1 MKKVILFLVVGI
13 GALCTLSSCLQN
25 EEPAGIEVLRNAKA
39 ELIKAQ
45 AQYATAQAAL
55 MSAEVAYQEL
65 ENAEKALDN
74 RLKEAQVAYE
84 EARLEL
90 LKAQNAAQSEAIIAY
105 WEAEMLK
112 WQNEKEA
119 MIADHEWEMLKK
131 QTAIAEAEKEYNEA
145 LAALELASAS
155 LSDAEEEAINGY
167 RQDIENVRNALNS
180 VYGQLYAAR
189 TALLDAKYSFDREK
203 AIAQEQRVLENMQ
216 IALTYAQKFY
226 DEAKAVDFQ
235 AGNDEWRTKVD
246 ELDAQIEEIQKQ
258 LDAYKIQAAELENS
272 KKGDEDAIEQIEA
285 SIVVLE
291 DQLEK
296 VMAWSKERVST
307 SIEVPATVAES
318 LRSVFDESFGEFEK
332 NSDAVKGPVLTS
344 YYTTVNGVDYTL
356 ADGAVAWYATKGENY
371 STKTTYENIPDYP
384 GYKATF
390 TGLKTLK
397 EGVAEYVLA
406 PDVLS
411 QVQANLTSKYLN
423 VPTEAEFTAKYN
435 AMVAAKDAYIKLAD
449 QYGFDYLGNKMVKTG
464 SMWSE
469 ALEAV
474 KTLKEQ
480 RTQRTL
486 TDAEITALL
495 AQVGE
500 ALDVRFSMTGY
511 NADIPLFPKWEDVE
525 TAFFGTATIKPINF
539 WLEGT
544 YYTEDEIIDLLGANQ
559 TDAARILTTK
569 NDAADVDEADWSP
582 FRKWD
587 SYSKDLYG
595 SRIYYPLTVEDMA
608 GVGFKFGN
616 EYPGKLPGFAI
627 VIDDDENYATEEL
640 KAKLEVNGIKSFV
653 DFEDLKGH
661 VWLKVA
667 RATYAAEQINALVN
681 NQDDYA
687 AVLASIEEEY
697 DALEA
702 ENNATAEERLAINEQ
717 IETQEAAKVPYQE
730 NIDAIDAQI
739 KALVGIWVE
748 NQQKPEESDYN
759 YDSWTTYGI
768 AEAQKTRLEG
778 LQDIYENLIEG
789 NTVTIPKYGT
799 QQKEQNLIIG
809 SEEAINAYT
818 DYLKYLAEELAKDE
832 DEITKK
838 EGLITALQNEEDCQ
852 TLYIEYCQT
861 NVDMVQAQYDALIA
875 QFNYYNEQLT
885 ALLDAITSGED
896 VPEQPENPETPE
908 NPGEGGEETPA
919 A

>member
-1 MKKVILFLVVGI
+1 M
-13 GALCTLSSCLQN
+13 CTLSSCLQN

-45 AQYATAQAAL
+45 AQYAAAQAAL

-90 LKAQNAAQSEAIIAY
+90 LKAQDAAESEAVIAY

-155 LSDAEEEAINGY
+155 LSDAEEKAINGY
-167 RQDIENVRNALNS
+167 RQDIENVRTALET
-180 VYGQLYAAR
+180 VYKDLYSAR
-189 TALLDAKYSFDREK
+189 TDLLDAKYSFDREK

-235 AGNDEWRTKVD
+235 AGNDEWRIKVD
-246 ELDAQIEEIQKQ
+246 ELDTQIEEIQKQ

-296 VMAWSKERVST
+296 VMAWADERVST
-307 SIEVPATVAES
+307 SIKVPATVAES
-318 LRSVFDESFGEFEK
+318 LRSVFDESFGDFK
-332 NSDAVKGPVLTS
+332 DNSVADNGPVLTS

-371 STKTTYENIPDYP
+371 KGENYTVDNDQKE
-384 GYKATF
+384 YK
-390 TGLKTLK
+390 GLETLK
-397 EGVAEYVLA
+397 EGVAAYVLA

-423 VPTEAEFTAKYN
+423 VPTKEEFTTKYN
-435 AMVAAKDAYIKLAD
+435 AMVDAKNDYLEAAKEYGYDYNSGKFATENMWAAAD
-449 QYGFDYLGNKMVKTG
+449 
-464 SMWSE
+464 E
-469 ALEAV
+469 ALTEIEEAV
-474 KTLKEQ
+474 AAGTTVDQIEGFTDKIKVVSAALDKQYAMVGYEDTDFTGFKEGWDKAGFENINMYLDGLI
-480 RTQRTL
+480 TL
-486 TDAEITALL
+486 TEVRSALGTSEPDL
-495 AQVGE
+495 ALYVDDTE
-500 ALDVRFSMTGY
+500 EDPA
-511 NADIPLFPKWEDVE
+511 KW
-525 TAFFGTATIKPINF
+525 
-539 WLEGT
+539 
-544 YYTEDEIIDLLGANQ
+544 
-559 TDAARILTTK
+559 
-569 NDAADVDEADWSP
+569 
-582 FRKWD
+582 
-587 SYSKDLYG
+587 SYMRAWKEYSEDLYG
-595 SRIYYPLTVEDMA
+595 STTNNKPVYYPLTVEDMA
-608 GVGFKFGN
+608 GVEFKFGPA
-616 EYPGKLPGFAI
+616 YPGNLPEFRI
-627 VIDDDENYATEEL
+627 VINNTTEDL
-640 KAKLEVNGIKSFV
+640 QAKLDVNGITSVK
-653 DFEDLKGH
+653 DLKGC
-661 VWLKVA
+661 VWLQVA

-681 NQDDYA
+681 NQADYA

-697 DALEA
+697 DALVA

-730 NIDAIDAQI
+730 HIDEIDAQI
-739 KALVGIWVE
+739 KALVGEWVPD
-748 NQQKPEESDYN
+748 QDDPEEGDYK
-759 YDSWTTYGI
+759 YDNWTTYGI
-768 AEAQKTRLEG
+768 ADAQITRLEN
-778 LQDIYENLIEG
+778 LQGIYEELIE
-789 NTVTIPKYGT
+789 NNKVEIPEYDGVSTTDGKSYP
-799 QQKEQNLIIG
+799 IG
-809 SEEAINAYT
+809 SEDAIKEYT
-818 DYLKYLAEELAKDE
+818 KYLEYLAEELAKDE
-832 DEITKK
+832 DEITKQ

-852 TLYIEYCQT
+852 TLYIEYYQT
-861 NVDMVQAQYDALIA
+861 NLDMVQAQYDALIA

>member
-90 LKAQNAAQSEAIIAY
+90 LKAQNAAESEAIIAY

-112 WQNEKEA
+112 WQNKKEA

-131 QTAIAEAEKEYNEA
+131 QTAIANAEKEYNEA

-167 RQDIENVRNALNS
+167 RQDIENVRKALET
-180 VYGQLYAAR
+180 VYKDLYSAR
-189 TALLDAKYSFDREK
+189 TDLLDAKYSFDREK
-203 AIAQEQRVLENMQ
+203 TIAQEQRVLENMQ

-285 SIVVLE
+285 SIVVLR

-296 VMAWSKERVST
+296 VMAWADERVST

-318 LRSVFDESFGEFEK
+318 LRSVFEASFDAFK
-332 NSDAVKGPVLTS
+332 DNSDAAKGPVLTS

-371 STKTTYENIPDYP
+371 KGDENTPQKYE
-384 GYKATF
+384 
-390 TGLKTLK
+390 GLEPLK
-397 EGVAEYVLA
+397 EGVAAYVLA
-406 PDVLS
+406 PDALS

-423 VPTEAEFTAKYN
+423 VPTEAEFTTKYN
-435 AMVAAKDAYIKLAD
+435 AMVAAKDAYIKLAV
-449 QYGFDYLGNKMVKTG
+449 QYGFDYLGNKMVETG

-474 KTLKEQ
+474 NTLEEQ

-511 NADIPLFPKWEDVE
+511 NQDFNNFPEWADAKEAFVGTKE
-525 TAFFGTATIKPINF
+525 TTVPINF
-539 WLEGT
+539 WLDQI
-544 YYTEDEIIDLLGANQ
+544 YTENEMEAALGASP
-559 TDAARILTTK
+559 AAAAGILTK
-569 NDAADVDEADWSP
+569 GNDAADVDEADWSP
-582 FRKWD
+582 FHKWN
-587 SYSKDLYG
+587 SYSIELYG
-595 SRIYYPLTVEDMA
+595 SRIYYPLTLEDMA
-608 GVGFKFGN
+608 GVAFKFGPN
-616 EYPGKLPGFAI
+616 YPGTLPEFGI
-627 VIDDDENYATEEL
+627 VIPNKNNATEDL
-640 KAKLEVNGIKSFV
+640 QAKLDVNGITLVK
-653 DFEDLKGH
+653 DLKGH
-661 VWLKVA
+661 VWLQVA
-667 RATYAAEQINALVN
+667 RATYATEQIKALVN

-697 DALEA
+697 DALVA
-702 ENNATAEERLAINEQ
+702 EDNATAEERLAINEQ

-730 NIDAIDAQI
+730 HIDAIDAQI
-739 KALVGIWVE
+739 KALVGEWNDPVPPATE
-748 NQQKPEESDYN
+748 GDYT

-768 AEAQKTRLEG
+768 AKAQITRLEN
-778 LQDIYENLIEG
+778 LQGIYENLID
-789 NTVTIPKYGT
+789 NNKVTIPAYDGKPA
-799 QQKEQNLIIG
+799 QSEPIG
-809 SEEAINAYT
+809 SEAAIKAYT
-818 DYLKYLAEELAKDE
+818 EYLEYLAEELAKDE
-832 DEITKK
+832 DEITKQ
-838 EGLITALQNEEDCQ
+838 EGLITALQNEEDGQ

-861 NVDMVQAQYDALIA
+861 NLDMLQAQYDALIA

>member
-1 MKKVILFLVVGI
+1 M
-13 GALCTLSSCLQN
+13 CTLSSCLQN

-90 LKAQNAAQSEAIIAY
+90 LKAQDAAESEAVIAY

-180 VYGQLYAAR
+180 VYGQLHAAR

-203 AIAQEQRVLENMQ
+203 AIAQQQRVLENMQ

-285 SIVVLE
+285 SIVVLR

-318 LRSVFDESFGEFEK
+318 LRSVFETSFNAFK
-332 NSDAVKGPVLTS
+332 DNSDATKGPVLTS

-371 STKTTYENIPDYP
+371 EGGTYGTGADQKKYN
-384 GYKATF
+384 
-390 TGLKTLK
+390 GLKTLK
-397 EGVAEYVLA
+397 EGVAAYVLA
-406 PDVLS
+406 PDALS
-411 QVQANLTSKYLN
+411 QVQANLTSEFLN
-423 VPTEAEFTAKYN
+423 FPTKEEFTTKYN

-449 QYGFDYLGNKMVKTG
+449 QYGFDYLGEKMKTG

-474 KTLKEQ
+474 ETLRGQ
-480 RTQRTL
+480 FGQQTL

-495 AQVGE
+495 AQVGN

-511 NADIPLFPKWEDVE
+511 YNDFPAFAKWEDAKNAFIGTE
-525 TAFFGTATIKPINF
+525 TVKPINM
-539 WLEGT
+539 WLDRV
-544 YYTEDEIIDLLGANQ
+544 YDEDQMEAALG
-559 TDAARILTTK
+559 DETTLAK
-569 NDAADVDEADWSP
+569 NNDAADVDEADWSP
-582 FRKWD
+582 FHKWNR
-587 SYSKDLYG
+587 YSNDLYG
-595 SRIYYPLTVEDMA
+595 KRVYYPLTVEDMS
-608 GVGFKFGN
+608 GVEFEFVPTLTENLPDFDVVGN
-616 EYPGKLPGFAI
+616 T
-627 VIDDDENYATEEL
+627 VTDEL
-640 KAKLEVNGIKSFV
+640 KAKLELNGITLRN
-653 DFEDLKGH
+653 LKTN
-661 VWLKVA
+661 VWFQVA
-667 RATYAAEQINALVN
+667 RADYATEQINALVN
-681 NQDDYA
+681 NQADYA

-697 DALEA
+697 DALVA
-702 ENNATAEERLAINEQ
+702 EGYATAEERLAINEQ

-730 NIDAIDAQI
+730 HIDAIDAQI
-739 KALVGIWVE
+739 EALVGGKWVDPDSNVPDDE
-748 NQQKPEESDYN
+748 YYV

-768 AEAQKTRLEG
+768 AEAQITRLEG
-778 LQDIYENLIEG
+778 LQDTYEKLIEE
-789 NTVTIPKYGT
+789 NKVTIPKYGT
-799 QQKEQNLIIG
+799 KLNQQQYPIG
-809 SEEAINAYT
+809 SDEAIKAYT
-818 DYLKYLAEELAKDE
+818 EYLDYLAEELAEDE
-832 DEITKK
+832 DEITKQ

-861 NVDMVQAQYDALIA
+861 NLDMVQAQYDALIA

>member
-90 LKAQNAAQSEAIIAY
+90 LKAQNAAESEAIIAY
-105 WEAEMLK
+105 WEAEMLR

-119 MIADHEWEMLKK
+119 MIADHEWEMLQK
-131 QTAIAEAEKEYNEA
+131 QTAIANAEKEYNEA

-155 LSDAEEEAINGY
+155 LSDAEEKAINGY

-272 KKGDEDAIEQIEA
+272 KKGDEDAIAQIEA
-285 SIVVLE
+285 SIEVLR

-296 VMAWSKERVST
+296 VMAWADERVST

-318 LRSVFDESFGEFEK
+318 LRSVFEASFDAFK
-332 NSDAVKGPVLTS
+332 DNSDADNGPVLTS

-356 ADGAVAWYATKGENY
+356 ADGAVAWYATKGENHKGKTYGTGAAQKEY
-371 STKTTYENIPDYP
+371 S
-384 GYKATF
+384 
-390 TGLKTLK
+390 GLETLRDK
-397 EGVAEYVLA
+397 VAEYVLA
-406 PDVLS
+406 PDALS

-474 KTLKEQ
+474 NTLKEQ
-480 RTQRTL
+480 RVQQTL

-511 NADIPLFPKWEDVE
+511 NQDFRNFPEWADAKEAFVGTEE
-525 TAFFGTATIKPINF
+525 TTVPINF
-539 WLEGT
+539 WLDQV
-544 YYTEDEIIDLLGANQ
+544 YTENEMENALGA
-559 TDAARILTTK
+559 TPVVAAGILIAN

-582 FRKWD
+582 FHKWD
-587 SYSKDLYG
+587 SYSNELYG
-595 SRIYYPLTVEDMA
+595 RRIYYPLTVEDMA
-608 GVGFKFGN
+608 GVAFKFGPA
-616 EYPGKLPGFAI
+616 YPGDLPEFGI
-627 VIDDDENYATEEL
+627 VIPNKNNTTEDL
-640 KAKLEVNGIKSFV
+640 QAKLDVNVI
-653 DFEDLKGH
+653 DIEDLKGY
-661 VWLKVA
+661 VWLQVA
-667 RATYAAEQINALVN
+667 RATYATEQINALVN
-681 NQDDYA
+681 NQADYA

-697 DALEA
+697 DALVA
-702 ENNATAEERLAINEQ
+702 EDNATAEERLAINEQ

-739 KALVGIWVE
+739 KALMGTWDDT
-748 NQQKPEESDYN
+748 KKDYKHE
-759 YDSWTTYGI
+759 DWTTYGI
-768 AEAQKTRLEG
+768 AEEQITRLEN
-778 LQDIYENLIEG
+778 LQGIYENLIEN
-789 NTVTIPKYGT
+789 NTVDIPDYDKNSTTDGKPYT
-799 QQKEQNLIIG
+799 IG
-809 SEEAINAYT
+809 SEEAIEEYT
-818 DYLKYLAEELAKDE
+818 KYLKYLAEELAKDE
-832 DEITKK
+832 DEITKQ

-861 NVDMVQAQYDALIA
+861 NLDMVQAQYDALIA

-896 VPEQPENPETPE
+896 VPEQPEQPENPE

>member
-1 MKKVILFLVVGI
+1 M
-13 GALCTLSSCLQN
+13 CTLSSCLQN

-112 WQNEKEA
+112 WQNKKEA

-131 QTAIAEAEKEYNEA
+131 QTAIANAEKEYNEA

-155 LSDAEEEAINGY
+155 LSDAEEKAINEY
-167 RQDIENVRNALNS
+167 RQDIENVRTALAS
-180 VYGQLYAAR
+180 VYNSLYKAR
-189 TALLDAKYSFDREK
+189 TDLLDAKYSFDREK
-203 AIAQEQRVLENMQ
+203 AIAQEQRALENMQ

-258 LDAYKIQAAELENS
+258 LDAYKIQAAELKNS

-285 SIVVLE
+285 SIVVLR

-296 VMAWSKERVST
+296 VMAWEDERVST

-318 LRSVFDESFGEFEK
+318 LRSVFDESFGDFED
-332 NSDAVKGPVLTS
+332 NSDAAKGPVLTS

-371 STKTTYENIPDYP
+371 EGGKYGTAPNQKEY
-384 GYKATF
+384 G
-390 TGLKTLK
+390 GLKTLK
-397 EGVAEYVLA
+397 EGVAAYVLA
-406 PDVLS
+406 PDALS

-435 AMVAAKDAYIKLAD
+435 AMVAAKDAYIKLAV
-449 QYGFDYLGNKMVKTG
+449 QYGFDYLGDKMVETG

-469 ALEAV
+469 ALDAV
-474 KTLKEQ
+474 KTLREQ
-480 RTQRTL
+480 RVQRTL
-486 TDAEITALL
+486 TDAEVTALL

-511 NADIPLFPKWEDVE
+511 NQNFASFPEWADAKEAFVGTEE
-525 TAFFGTATIKPINF
+525 TTVPINF
-539 WLEGT
+539 WLDQV
-544 YYTEDEIIDLLGANQ
+544 YTENEMETALGA
-559 TDAARILTTK
+559 TPTAAARNLTK
-569 NDAADVDEADWSP
+569 EKDAADVDEADWSP
-582 FRKWD
+582 FHKWD
-587 SYSKDLYG
+587 SYSTDLYG
-595 SRIYYPLTVEDMA
+595 KRVYYPLTVEDMA
-608 GVGFKFGN
+608 GVAFKFGPN
-616 EYPGKLPGFAI
+616 YPGTLPEFGI
-627 VIDDDENYATEEL
+627 VIPNKNNATEDL
-640 KAKLEVNGIKSFV
+640 QAKLDVNGITV
-653 DFEDLKGH
+653 TDLKGSM
-661 VWLKVA
+661 WLQVA
-667 RATYAAEQINALVN
+667 RAAYATEQINALVN
-681 NQDDYA
+681 NQADYA

-697 DALEA
+697 DALVA

-739 KALVGIWVE
+739 KALVGIWDSTLNNNE
-748 NQQKPEESDYN
+748 GDYK
-759 YDSWTTYGI
+759 YDSWSTYGI
-768 AEAQKTRLEG
+768 AKAQITRLEG
-778 LQDIYENLIEG
+778 LQDTYEKLIEE
-789 NTVTIPKYGT
+789 NKVTIPKYGT
-799 QQKEQNLIIG
+799 KLNQQQYPIG
-809 SEEAINAYT
+809 SDEAIKAYT
-818 DYLKYLAEELAKDE
+818 EYLDYLAEELAKDE
-832 DEITKK
+832 DEITKQ
-838 EGLITALQNEEDCQ
+838 EGLITALQNEEDGQ

-861 NVDMVQAQYDALIA
+861 NLDMVQAQYDALIA

>member
-90 LKAQNAAQSEAIIAY
+90 LKAQDAAESEAVIAY

-167 RQDIENVRNALNS
+167 RQDIENVRTALAS
-180 VYGQLYAAR
+180 VYNSLYKAR
-189 TALLDAKYSFDREK
+189 TDLLDAKYSFDREK

-258 LDAYKIQAAELENS
+258 LDAYKIQAAELKNS

-285 SIVVLE
+285 SIVVLR

-296 VMAWSKERVST
+296 VMAWADERVST
-307 SIEVPATVAES
+307 SIKVPATVAES
-318 LRSVFDESFGEFEK
+318 LRSVFDESFGDFK
-332 NSDAVKGPVLTS
+332 DNSVADNGPVLTS

-371 STKTTYENIPDYP
+371 KGDENTPQKYE
-384 GYKATF
+384 
-390 TGLKTLK
+390 GLEPLK
-397 EGVAEYVLA
+397 EGVAAYVLA
-406 PDVLS
+406 PDALS

-423 VPTEAEFTAKYN
+423 VPTKEEFTAKYD
-435 AMVAAKDAYIKLAD
+435 AMVTAKNAYLKAADEYGYDYNSDNFAAENMWAAAD
-449 QYGFDYLGNKMVKTG
+449 
-464 SMWSE
+464 E
-469 ALEAV
+469 ALTEIEEAMAAGATV
-474 KTLKEQ
+474 DQVEGFTDKIKVVSAALDKQYDMVGYPDGIFSAFTEGWDKAGLENINMYLDGLI
-480 RTQRTL
+480 TL
-486 TDAEITALL
+486 TEVRNALGISEPDL
-495 AQVGE
+495 
-500 ALDVRFSMTGY
+500 TWY
-511 NADIPLFPKWEDVE
+511 NDYSEEDPAKW
-525 TAFFGTATIKPINF
+525 
-539 WLEGT
+539 
-544 YYTEDEIIDLLGANQ
+544 
-559 TDAARILTTK
+559 
-569 NDAADVDEADWSP
+569 
-582 FRKWD
+582 
-587 SYSKDLYG
+587 SYMRAWKEYSGDLYG
-595 SRIYYPLTVEDMA
+595 RTTKPVYYPLTVEDMA
-608 GVGFKFGN
+608 GVEFEFVPTLTANLPDFNVVGN
-616 EYPGKLPGFAI
+616 TAT
-627 VIDDDENYATEEL
+627 DEL
-640 KAKLEVNGIKSFV
+640 DAKLELNGTTLSNL
-653 DFEDLKGH
+653 ENN
-661 VWLKVA
+661 VWFRVA
-667 RATYAAEQINALVN
+667 RAAYATEQINALVN
-681 NQDDYA
+681 NQADYA

-697 DALEA
+697 DALVA
-702 ENNATAEERLAINEQ
+702 EYNATAEERLAINEQ

-730 NIDAIDAQI
+730 HIDAIDAQI
-739 KALVGIWVE
+739 KALVGIWDPDA
-748 NQQKPEESDYN
+748 NNNKGDYK
-759 YDSWTTYGI
+759 YDSWSTYGI
-768 AEAQKTRLEG
+768 TKAQKTRLEG
-778 LQDIYENLIEG
+778 LQDTYEKLIEE
-789 NTVTIPKYGT
+789 NKVTIPKYGT
-799 QQKEQNLIIG
+799 KPNQQQYPIG
-809 SEEAINAYT
+809 SDEAIKAYT
-818 DYLKYLAEELAKDE
+818 EYLDYLAEELAEDE
-832 DEITKK
+832 NEITKQ
-838 EGLITALQNEEDCQ
+838 EGLITALQNEEDGQ

-861 NVDMVQAQYDALIA
+861 NLDMVQAQYDALIA

>member
-90 LKAQNAAQSEAIIAY
+90 LKAQNAAQSEAVIAY

-155 LSDAEEEAINGY
+155 LSDAEEKAINGY
-167 RQDIENVRNALNS
+167 RQDIENVRTALAA
-180 VYGQLYAAR
+180 VYGSLYKAR
-189 TALLDAKYSFDREK
+189 TDLLDAKYSFDREK
-203 AIAQEQRVLENMQ
+203 TIAQEQRVLENMQ

-296 VMAWSKERVST
+296 VMAWADERVST

-318 LRSVFDESFGEFEK
+318 LRSVFEASFDAFKE
-332 NSDAVKGPVLTS
+332 NSDAAKGPVLTS

-371 STKTTYENIPDYP
+371 NETTNYTDPDDPNYR
-384 GYKATF
+384 ATF

-397 EGVAEYVLA
+397 EGVAAYVLA

-423 VPTEAEFTAKYN
+423 VPTEAEFTAKYD
-435 AMVAAKDAYIKLAD
+435 AMVDAKDAYIKLAV
-449 QYGFDYLGNKMVKTG
+449 QYGFDYLGNKMVETG

-474 KTLKEQ
+474 NTLKEQ

-511 NADIPLFPKWEDVE
+511 NQDFNNFPEWADAKEAFVGTEE
-525 TAFFGTATIKPINF
+525 TTVPINF
-539 WLEGT
+539 WLDQI
-544 YYTEDEIIDLLGANQ
+544 YTENEMEDALGANP
-559 TDAARILTTK
+559 TDAALDLTTN

-582 FRKWD
+582 FHKWD
-587 SYSKDLYG
+587 SYSNELYG
-595 SRIYYPLTVEDMA
+595 ERVYYPLTVEDMA
-608 GVGFKFGN
+608 GVAFEFGQN
-616 EYPGKLPGFAI
+616 YPEKLPNFVI
-627 VIDDDENYATEEL
+627 VIPDDDNTTEDL
-640 KAKLEVNGIKSFV
+640 QAKLDVNGIKIK
-653 DFEDLKGH
+653 DLKGK
-661 VWLKVA
+661 VWLQVA
-667 RATYAAEQINALVN
+667 RAAYATEQINALVN
-681 NQDDYA
+681 NQADYA

-697 DALEA
+697 DALVA
-702 ENNATAEERLAINEQ
+702 ENHATAEERLAINEQ

-730 NIDAIDAQI
+730 HIDAIDAQI
-739 KALVGIWVE
+739 KALMGTWDDAE
-748 NQQKPEESDYN
+748 NDYKHE
-759 YDSWTTYGI
+759 DWTTYGI
-768 AEAQKTRLEG
+768 ADAQITRLEN
-778 LQDIYENLIEG
+778 LQGIYENLIENNKVEIPEYDG
-789 NTVTIPKYGT
+789 DSNTDDKPYP
-799 QQKEQNLIIG
+799 IG
-809 SEEAINAYT
+809 SEDAIKEYT
-818 DYLKYLAEELAKDE
+818 KYLEYLAEELAKDE
-832 DEITKK
+832 DEITKQ
-838 EGLITALQNEEDCQ
+838 EGLITALQNEEDGQ

-861 NVDMVQAQYDALIA
+861 NLDMVQAQYDALIA

>member
-1 MKKVILFLVVGI
+1 M
-13 GALCTLSSCLQN
+13 CTLSSCLQN

-90 LKAQNAAQSEAIIAY
+90 LKAQDAAESEAVIAY

-131 QTAIAEAEKEYNEA
+131 QTAIANAEKEYNEA

-167 RQDIENVRNALNS
+167 RQDIENVRTALAS
-180 VYGQLYAAR
+180 VYNSLYKAR
-189 TALLDAKYSFDREK
+189 TDLLDAKYSFDREK

-258 LDAYKIQAAELENS
+258 LDAYKIQAAELKNS

-296 VMAWSKERVST
+296 VMAWADERVST
-307 SIEVPATVAES
+307 SIKVPATVAES
-318 LRSVFDESFGEFEK
+318 LRSVFEDSFGAFKE
-332 NSDAVKGPVLTS
+332 NSDAAKGPVLTS

-371 STKTTYENIPDYP
+371 SEETKYYEGP
-384 GYKATF
+384 GNTGPYTTF

-397 EGVAEYVLA
+397 EGVAAYVLA

-423 VPTEAEFTAKYN
+423 VPTEAEFTAKYD
-435 AMVAAKDAYIKLAD
+435 AMVAAKDAYIKLAV
-449 QYGFDYLGNKMVKTG
+449 QYGFDYLGNKMVETG

-474 KTLKEQ
+474 NTLKEQ

-511 NADIPLFPKWEDVE
+511 NADFPAFPKWEDVE

-544 YYTEDEIIDLLGANQ
+544 YYTEDEIINLLGANPA
-559 TDAARILTTK
+559 DAAGILIRD

-582 FRKWD
+582 FHKWN
-587 SYSKDLYG
+587 SYSIELYG
-595 SRIYYPLTVEDMA
+595 SHIYYPLTVEDMA
-608 GVGFKFGN
+608 GVEFKFGPA
-616 EYPGKLPGFAI
+616 YPGNLPEFRI
-627 VIDDDENYATEEL
+627 VIHNTTEDL
-640 KAKLEVNGIKSFV
+640 QAKLDVNGITVKK
-653 DFEDLKGH
+653 LKGK
-661 VWLKVA
+661 VWLQVA
-667 RATYAAEQINALVN
+667 RAAYAAEQIDALVN
-681 NQDDYA
+681 NQADYA

-697 DALEA
+697 DALVA
-702 ENNATAEERLAINEQ
+702 EENATAEERLAINEQ

-730 NIDAIDAQI
+730 HIDAIDAQI
-739 KALVGIWVE
+739 EALVGGKWVDPDPNVPDDE
-748 NQQKPEESDYN
+748 YYV

-768 AEAQKTRLEG
+768 AEAQITRLEG
-778 LQDIYENLIEG
+778 LQDTYEKLIEE
-789 NTVTIPKYGT
+789 NKVTIPKYGT
-799 QQKEQNLIIG
+799 KLNQQQYPIG
-809 SEEAINAYT
+809 SDEAIKAYT
-818 DYLKYLAEELAKDE
+818 EYLDYLAEELAEDE
-832 DEITKK
+832 DEITKQ

-861 NVDMVQAQYDALIA
+861 NLDMVQAQYDALIA

>member
-1 MKKVILFLVVGI
+1 M
-13 GALCTLSSCLQN
+13 CTLSSCLQN

-90 LKAQNAAQSEAIIAY
+90 LKAQDAAESEAVIAY

-131 QTAIAEAEKEYNEA
+131 QTAIANAEKEYNEA

-167 RQDIENVRNALNS
+167 RQDIENVRTALAS
-180 VYGQLYAAR
+180 VYNSLYKAR
-189 TALLDAKYSFDREK
+189 TDLLDAKYSFDREK

-296 VMAWSKERVST
+296 VMAWADERVST
-307 SIEVPATVAES
+307 SIKVPATVAES
-318 LRSVFDESFGEFEK
+318 LRSVFDESFGEFED

-371 STKTTYENIPDYP
+371 EGGKYGTAPNQKEY
-384 GYKATF
+384 G
-390 TGLKTLK
+390 GLKTLK
-397 EGVAEYVLA
+397 EGVAAYVLA
-406 PDVLS
+406 PDALS

-435 AMVAAKDAYIKLAD
+435 AMVAAKDAYIKLAV
-449 QYGFDYLGNKMVKTG
+449 QYGFDYLGDKMVETG

-469 ALEAV
+469 ALDAV
-474 KTLKEQ
+474 KTLREQ
-480 RTQRTL
+480 RVQRTL
-486 TDAEITALL
+486 TDAEVTALL

-511 NADIPLFPKWEDVE
+511 NQNFASFPEWADAKEAFVGTEE
-525 TAFFGTATIKPINF
+525 TTVPINF
-539 WLEGT
+539 WLDQV
-544 YYTEDEIIDLLGANQ
+544 YTENEMETALGA
-559 TDAARILTTK
+559 TPTAAARNLTTE

-582 FRKWD
+582 FHKWD
-587 SYSKDLYG
+587 SYSTDLYG
-595 SRIYYPLTVEDMA
+595 KRVYYPLTVEDMA
-608 GVGFKFGN
+608 GVGFVFGQN
-616 EYPGKLPGFAI
+616 YPENLPDFGI
-627 VIDDDENYATEEL
+627 YISKNNDATEEL
-640 KAKLEVNGIKSFV
+640 KAKLDVNAIASV
-653 DFEDLKGH
+653 EDLKGT
-661 VWLKVA
+661 VWFQVA
-667 RATYAAEQINALVN
+667 RAAYATEQINALVN
-681 NQDDYA
+681 NQADYA

-697 DALEA
+697 DALVA
-702 ENNATAEERLAINEQ
+702 EGNATAEERLAINEQ

-730 NIDAIDAQI
+730 HIDAIDAQI
-739 KALVGIWVE
+739 KALVGEWNDPVPPATE
-748 NQQKPEESDYN
+748 GDYT

-768 AEAQKTRLEG
+768 AKAQITRLEG
-778 LQDIYENLIEG
+778 LQDTYNNLIENNKVDIPAYDG
-789 NTVTIPKYGT
+789 NRAADYP
-799 QQKEQNLIIG
+799 IG
-809 SEEAINAYT
+809 SEDAIKEYT
-818 DYLKYLAEELAKDE
+818 EYLEYLADELAKDE
-832 DEITKK
+832 DEITKQ
-838 EGLITALQNEEDCQ
+838 EGLITALQNEEDGQ

-861 NVDMVQAQYDALIA
+861 NLDMVQAQYDALIA

>member
-1 MKKVILFLVVGI
+1 M
-13 GALCTLSSCLQN
+13 CTLSSCLQN

-84 EARLEL
+84 EARIEL
-90 LKAQNAAQSEAIIAY
+90 LKAQDAAESEAIIAY
-105 WEAEMLK
+105 WEAEMLR

-119 MIADHEWEMLKK
+119 MIADHEWEMLQK
-131 QTAIAEAEKEYNEA
+131 QTAIANAEKEYNEA

-155 LSDAEEEAINGY
+155 LSDAEEKAINGY
-167 RQDIENVRNALNS
+167 RQDIENVRTALET
-180 VYGQLYAAR
+180 VYKELYSAR
-189 TALLDAKYSFDREK
+189 TDLLDAKYSFDREK
-203 AIAQEQRVLENMQ
+203 TIAQEQRVLENMQ

-285 SIVVLE
+285 SIVVLR

-296 VMAWSKERVST
+296 VMAWADERVST

-318 LRSVFDESFGEFEK
+318 LRSVFEASFDDFK
-332 NSDAVKGPVLTS
+332 DNSNAVRGPVLTS

-356 ADGAVAWYATKGENY
+356 ADGAVAWYATKYENY
-371 STKTTYENIPDYP
+371 KGKDKYTDPDDPTYDAE
-384 GYKATF
+384 F
-390 TGLKTLK
+390 TGLEALK
-397 EGVAEYVLA
+397 KGVAAYVLA
-406 PDVLS
+406 PDALS

-423 VPTEAEFTAKYN
+423 VPTEAEFTAKYE

-449 QYGFDYLGNKMVKTG
+449 QYGFDYLGNKMVETG

-486 TDAEITALL
+486 TDAEVEALL

-511 NADIPLFPKWEDVE
+511 NQDFGNFPEWADAKEAFVGTEE
-525 TAFFGTATIKPINF
+525 TTVPINF
-539 WLEGT
+539 WLDQV
-544 YYTEDEIIDLLGANQ
+544 YTENEMENALGA
-559 TDAARILTTK
+559 TPAGAAGILVVN

-582 FRKWD
+582 FHKWD
-587 SYSKDLYG
+587 SYSNELYG

-608 GVGFKFGN
+608 GVAFKFGLN
-616 EYPGKLPGFAI
+616 YPENLPEFGI
-627 VIDDDENYATEEL
+627 VIPNKNNTTEDL
-640 KAKLEVNGIKSFV
+640 QAKLDVNGITSVKN
-653 DFEDLKGH
+653 LKGH
-661 VWLKVA
+661 VWLQVA

-681 NQDDYA
+681 NQADYA

-697 DALEA
+697 DALVA
-702 ENNATAEERLAINEQ
+702 EDNATAEERLAINEQ

-730 NIDAIDAQI
+730 HIDAIDAQI
-739 KALVGIWVE
+739 KALVGEWNDPVPPAKE
-748 NQQKPEESDYN
+748 GDYT
-759 YDSWTTYGI
+759 YDNWTTYGI
-768 AEAQKTRLEG
+768 AKAQITRLEG
-778 LQDIYENLIEG
+778 LKGTYEGLIAENVVDIPDYDRQSTADG
-789 NTVTIPKYGT
+789 QSYP
-799 QQKEQNLIIG
+799 IG
-809 SEEAINAYT
+809 SEDAIKEYT
-818 DYLKYLAEELAKDE
+818 KYLEYLAEELAKDE
-832 DEITKK
+832 DEITKQ
-838 EGLITALQNEEDCQ
+838 EGLITALQNEEDGQ

-861 NVDMVQAQYDALIA
+861 NLDMVQAQYDALIA

>member
-90 LKAQNAAQSEAIIAY
+90 LKAQNAAESEAVIAY

-131 QTAIAEAEKEYNEA
+131 QTAIANAEKEYNEA

-167 RQDIENVRNALNS
+167 RQDIENVRTALAS
-180 VYGQLYAAR
+180 VYNSLYKAR
-189 TALLDAKYSFDREK
+189 TDLLDAKYSFDREK

-285 SIVVLE
+285 SIVVLR

-296 VMAWSKERVST
+296 VMAWADERVST
-307 SIEVPATVAES
+307 SIKVPATVAES
-318 LRSVFDESFGEFEK
+318 LRSVFEASFDDFKE
-332 NSDAVKGPVLTS
+332 NSDAAKGPVLTS

-371 STKTTYENIPDYP
+371 NYNGNSNNGYE
-384 GYKATF
+384 
-390 TGLKTLK
+390 GLKPLK
-397 EGVAEYVLA
+397 EGVAAYVLA
-406 PDVLS
+406 PDALS

-423 VPTEAEFTAKYN
+423 VPTKEEFTAKYN
-435 AMVAAKDAYIKLAD
+435 AMVAAKDAYIKLAV
-449 QYGFDYLGNKMVKTG
+449 QYGFDYLGNKMVETG

-474 KTLKEQ
+474 NTLKEQ

-511 NADIPLFPKWEDVE
+511 NQDFNNFPEWADAKEAFVGTEE
-525 TAFFGTATIKPINF
+525 TTVPINF
-539 WLEGT
+539 WLDQI
-544 YYTEDEIIDLLGANQ
+544 YTENEMEDALGASPA
-559 TDAARILTTK
+559 DAAGILTK
-569 NDAADVDEADWSP
+569 ENDADDVDEADWSP
-582 FRKWD
+582 FQKWD
-587 SYSKDLYG
+587 SYSTDLYG
-595 SRIYYPLTVEDMA
+595 DRIYYPLTVEDMA
-608 GVGFKFGN
+608 GVGFKFGQN
-616 EYPGKLPGFAI
+616 YPENLPDFGI
-627 VIDDDENYATEEL
+627 YISKNNDATEEL
-640 KAKLEVNGIKSFV
+640 KAKLDVNAIASV
-653 DFEDLKGH
+653 ENLKGT
-661 VWLKVA
+661 VWFQVA
-667 RATYAAEQINALVN
+667 RAAYATEQINALVN
-681 NQDDYA
+681 NQADYA

-697 DALEA
+697 DALVA
-702 ENNATAEERLAINEQ
+702 EGNATAEERLAINEQ

-730 NIDAIDAQI
+730 HIDAIDAQI
-739 KALVGIWVE
+739 KALVGTWDDA
-748 NQQKPEESDYN
+748 KKDYKHE
-759 YDSWTTYGI
+759 DWTTYGI

-789 NTVTIPKYGT
+789 NTVTIPKYGN
-799 QQKEQNLIIG
+799 QQTEQKPIIG
-809 SEEAINAYT
+809 SEDAINAYT
-818 DYLKYLAEELAKDE
+818 DYLEYLAEELAKDE
-832 DEITKK
+832 DEITKQ
-838 EGLITALQNEEDCQ
+838 EGLITALQNEEDGQ

-861 NVDMVQAQYDALIA
+861 NLDMVQAQYDALIA

-896 VPEQPENPETPE
+896 VPEQPENPE

>member
-105 WEAEMLK
+105 WEAEMLR

-189 TALLDAKYSFDREK
+189 TALLNAKYSFDREK
-203 AIAQEQRVLENMQ
+203 TIAQEQRVLENMQ

-246 ELDAQIEEIQKQ
+246 ELDAQIEEIEKQ
-258 LDAYKIQAAELENS
+258 LDAYKIQAAELKNS
-272 KKGDEDAIEQIEA
+272 KKGDEDAIAQIEA
-285 SIVVLE
+285 SIEVLR

-296 VMAWSKERVST
+296 VEAWKEERVST
-307 SIEVPATVAES
+307 SIKVPATVAES
-318 LRSVFDESFGEFEK
+318 LRSVFDNSFGNFK
-332 NSDAVKGPVLTS
+332 DNSVADNGPVLTS

-356 ADGAVAWYATKGENY
+356 ADGAVAWYATKGENHEGGTY
-371 STKTTYENIPDYP
+371 GTTPQKKY
-384 GYKATF
+384 G
-390 TGLKTLK
+390 GLKTLK

-486 TDAEITALL
+486 TDAEVTALL

-511 NADIPLFPKWEDVE
+511 DADFLAFPKWEDVE

-544 YYTEDEIIDLLGANQ
+544 YYTEDEIMSLLGADSD
-559 TDAARILTTK
+559 DAVKKLK
-569 NDAADVDEADWSP
+569 KSNDATDVDEADWSP
-582 FRKWD
+582 LHKWD
-587 SYSKDLYG
+587 SYSKQLYG

-608 GVGFKFGN
+608 GVAFEFGSN
-616 EYPGKLPGFAI
+616 YPEKLPNFVI
-627 VIDDDENYATEEL
+627 VIPNDDNTTEDL
-640 KAKLEVNGIKSFV
+640 QAKLDVNGITV
-653 DFEDLKGH
+653 TDLKGH

-667 RATYAAEQINALVN
+667 RATYATEQINALVN
-681 NQDDYA
+681 NQADYA

-697 DALEA
+697 DALVA

-739 KALVGIWVE
+739 KALMGTWDDA
-748 NQQKPEESDYN
+748 KKDYKHE
-759 YDSWTTYGI
+759 DWTTYGI

-778 LQDIYENLIEG
+778 LQKTYENLIE
-789 NTVTIPKYGT
+789 NNKVEIPTYDNNSKGGDSYS
-799 QQKEQNLIIG
+799 IG

-818 DYLKYLAEELAKDE
+818 DYLEYLANELAEDE

-861 NVDMVQAQYDALIA
+861 NLDMVQAQYDALIA

-896 VPEQPENPETPE
+896 VPEQPEQPE

>member
-1 MKKVILFLVVGI
+1 M
-13 GALCTLSSCLQN
+13 CTLSSCLQN

-203 AIAQEQRVLENMQ
+203 TIAQEQRVLENMQ

-296 VMAWSKERVST
+296 VMAWADERVST

-318 LRSVFDESFGEFEK
+318 LRSVFDNSFDNFK
-332 NSDAVKGPVLTS
+332 NNSNAVRGPVLTS

-356 ADGAVAWYATKGENY
+356 ADGAVAWYATKYENY
-371 STKTTYENIPDYP
+371 KGKNNYTDPDDP
-384 GYKATF
+384 TYKATF

-397 EGVAEYVLA
+397 EGVAAYVLA
-406 PDVLS
+406 PDALS
-411 QVQANLTSKYLN
+411 QVQANLKSEFLN
-423 VPTEAEFTAKYN
+423 FPTKEEFTTKYN

-449 QYGFDYLGNKMVKTG
+449 QYGFDYLGEKMKTG

-474 KTLKEQ
+474 ETLRGQ
-480 RTQRTL
+480 FGQQTL

-495 AQVGE
+495 AQVGN

-511 NADIPLFPKWEDVE
+511 DNDFPAFAKWEDAKNAFIGTE
-525 TAFFGTATIKPINF
+525 TVKPINM
-539 WLEGT
+539 WLDRV
-544 YYTEDEIIDLLGANQ
+544 YDEDQMEAALG
-559 TDAARILTTK
+559 DETTLAK
-569 NDAADVDEADWSP
+569 NNDAADVDEADWSP
-582 FRKWD
+582 FHKWNR
-587 SYSKDLYG
+587 YSNDLYG
-595 SRIYYPLTVEDMA
+595 KRVYYPLTVEDMS
-608 GVGFKFGN
+608 GVEFKFVPTLTENLPDFDVVGN
-616 EYPGKLPGFAI
+616 T
-627 VIDDDENYATEEL
+627 VTDEL
-640 KAKLEVNGIKSFV
+640 KAKLELNGITLRN
-653 DFEDLKGH
+653 LKTN
-661 VWLKVA
+661 VWFQVA
-667 RATYAAEQINALVN
+667 RADYATEQIDALVN
-681 NQDDYA
+681 NQADYA

-697 DALEA
+697 DALVA
-702 ENNATAEERLAINEQ
+702 EDNATAEERLAINEQ

-730 NIDAIDAQI
+730 HIDAIDAQI
-739 KALVGIWVE
+739 KALVGEWVADK
-748 NQQKPEESDYN
+748 QDPEKGDYN
-759 YDSWTTYGI
+759 YASWTTYGI
-768 AEAQKTRLEG
+768 TEAQKTRLEG
-778 LQDIYENLIEG
+778 LQETYNELIK
-789 NTVTIPKYGT
+789 NNQVYIPEYDSVSDADGKDYP
-799 QQKEQNLIIG
+799 IG
-809 SEEAINAYT
+809 SEEAIEEYT
-818 DYLKYLAEELAKDE
+818 KYLKYLAEELAKDE
-832 DEITKK
+832 DEITKQ

-852 TLYIEYCQT
+852 TLYIEYRQT
-861 NVDMVQAQYDALIA
+861 NLDMVQAQYDALIA

-896 VPEQPENPETPE
+896 VPEQPEQPENPE

>member
-90 LKAQNAAQSEAIIAY
+90 LKAQDAAESEAIIAY
-105 WEAEMLK
+105 WEAEMLR

-119 MIADHEWEMLKK
+119 MIADHEWEMLQK
-131 QTAIAEAEKEYNEA
+131 QTAIAKAEKEYNEA

-203 AIAQEQRVLENMQ
+203 TIAQEQRVLENMQ

-285 SIVVLE
+285 SIVVLR

-318 LRSVFDESFGEFEK
+318 LRSVFEASFDAFK
-332 NSDAVKGPVLTS
+332 DNSDADNGPVLTS

-371 STKTTYENIPDYP
+371 EGGKYGTAPNQKEYS
-384 GYKATF
+384 
-390 TGLKTLK
+390 GLETLRDK
-397 EGVAEYVLA
+397 VAEYVLA
-406 PDVLS
+406 PDALS

-435 AMVAAKDAYIKLAD
+435 AMVAAKDAYLKAAD
-449 QYGFDYLGNKMVKTG
+449 EYGYDYN
-464 SMWSE
+464 SDNFAAENMWAAADE
-469 ALEAV
+469 ALTEIEEAIAAGATV
-474 KTLKEQ
+474 DQVEGF
-480 RTQRTL
+480 
-486 TDAEITALL
+486 TDKIKVVSAALDKQYAMVGYRDGTFAAFTEGWDKAGLENINMYLDGILHVSDVRTALGTSEPSL
-495 AQVGE
+495 TWYVDDSEEDPA
-500 ALDVRFSMTGY
+500 
-511 NADIPLFPKWEDVE
+511 KW
-525 TAFFGTATIKPINF
+525 
-539 WLEGT
+539 
-544 YYTEDEIIDLLGANQ
+544 
-559 TDAARILTTK
+559 
-569 NDAADVDEADWSP
+569 
-582 FRKWD
+582 
-587 SYSKDLYG
+587 SYMRTWKEYSVDLYG
-595 SRIYYPLTVEDMA
+595 NTTKPVYYPLTVEDMA
-608 GVGFKFGN
+608 GVAFKFGPK
-616 EYPGKLPGFAI
+616 YPGTLPEFGI
-627 VIDDDENYATEEL
+627 VIPNKNNTTEDL
-640 KAKLEVNGIKSFV
+640 QAKLDVNGITSVK
-653 DFEDLKGH
+653 DLKGH
-661 VWLKVA
+661 VWLQVA

-681 NQDDYA
+681 NQADYA

-697 DALEA
+697 DALVA
-702 ENNATAEERLAINEQ
+702 EYNATAEERLAINEQ

-730 NIDAIDAQI
+730 HIDAIDAQI
-739 KALVGIWVE
+739 KALVGEWVPD
-748 NQQKPEESDYN
+748 QQDPEKGDYD
-759 YDSWTTYGI
+759 YASWTTYGI
-768 AEAQKTRLEG
+768 AEAQITRLEG
-778 LQDIYENLIEG
+778 LKGTYEGLIEE
-789 NTVTIPKYGT
+789 NKVTIPKYGT
-799 QQKEQNLIIG
+799 QSTQQQYPIG
-809 SEEAINAYT
+809 SDEAIKAYT
-818 DYLKYLAEELAKDE
+818 EYLDYLAEELAKDE
-832 DEITKK
+832 DEITKQ

-861 NVDMVQAQYDALIA
+861 NLDMVQAQYDALIA

>member
-1 MKKVILFLVVGI
+1 MYPVLMFAER
-13 GALCTLSSCLQN
+13 GA
-25 EEPAGIEVLRNAKA
+25 PAGIEVLRNAKA

-90 LKAQNAAQSEAIIAY
+90 LKAQNAAESEAIIAY

-112 WQNEKEA
+112 WQNKKEA

-131 QTAIAEAEKEYNEA
+131 QTAIANAEKEYNEA

-167 RQDIENVRNALNS
+167 RQDIENVRKALET
-180 VYGQLYAAR
+180 VYKDLYSAR
-189 TALLDAKYSFDREK
+189 TDLLDAKYSFDREK
-203 AIAQEQRVLENMQ
+203 VIAQEQRVLENMQ

-296 VMAWSKERVST
+296 VMAWADERVST
-307 SIEVPATVAES
+307 SIKVPATVAES
-318 LRSVFDESFGEFEK
+318 LRSVFEASFDAFKE
-332 NSDAVKGPVLTS
+332 NSDAAKGPVLTS

-371 STKTTYENIPDYP
+371 SEDTKYYEGPGNTGPYTTF
-384 GYKATF
+384 K
-390 TGLKTLK
+390 GLKTLK
-397 EGVAEYVLA
+397 EGVAAYVLA

-423 VPTEAEFTAKYN
+423 FPTEAEFTAKYN
-435 AMVAAKDAYIKLAD
+435 AMVAAKDAYIKLAV
-449 QYGFDYLGNKMVKTG
+449 QYGFDYLGDKMVETG

-469 ALEAV
+469 ALDAV
-474 KTLKEQ
+474 KTLREQ
-480 RTQRTL
+480 RVQRTL
-486 TDAEITALL
+486 TDAEVTALL

-511 NADIPLFPKWEDVE
+511 NQDFNNFPEWADAKEAFVGTEE
-525 TAFFGTATIKPINF
+525 TTVPINF
-539 WLEGT
+539 WLDQV
-544 YYTEDEIIDLLGANQ
+544 YTENEMETALGA
-559 TDAARILTTK
+559 TPTAAAGILITN

-582 FRKWD
+582 FHKWD
-587 SYSKDLYG
+587 SYSTDLYG
-595 SRIYYPLTVEDMA
+595 KRVYYPLTVEDMA
-608 GVGFKFGN
+608 GVGFVFGQN
-616 EYPGKLPGFAI
+616 YPENLPDFGI
-627 VIDDDENYATEEL
+627 YISKNNDATEEL
-640 KAKLEVNGIKSFV
+640 KAKLDVNGITSVK
-653 DFEDLKGH
+653 DLKGT
-661 VWLKVA
+661 VWFQVA
-667 RATYAAEQINALVN
+667 RAAYATEQINALVN
-681 NQDDYA
+681 NQADYA

-697 DALEA
+697 DALVA
-702 ENNATAEERLAINEQ
+702 EDNATAEERLAINEQ

-730 NIDAIDAQI
+730 HIDAIDAQI
-739 KALVGIWVE
+739 KALVGEWVPD
-748 NQQKPEESDYN
+748 QQDPEKGDYN

-778 LQDIYENLIEG
+778 LQDTYENLIEE
-789 NTVTIPKYGT
+789 NKVTIPKYGT
-799 QQKEQNLIIG
+799 QPVQQQYPIG
-809 SEEAINAYT
+809 SDEAIKAYT
-818 DYLKYLAEELAKDE
+818 EYLDYLAEELAKDE
-832 DEITKK
+832 DEITKQ
-838 EGLITALQNEEDCQ
+838 EGLITALQNEEDGQ

-861 NVDMVQAQYDALIA
+861 NLDMVQAQYDALIA

>member
-90 LKAQNAAQSEAIIAY
+90 LKAQNAAESEAIIAY

-155 LSDAEEEAINGY
+155 LSDAEEKAINGY
-167 RQDIENVRNALNS
+167 RQDIENVRTALAA
-180 VYGQLYAAR
+180 VYGSLYKAR
-189 TALLDAKYSFDREK
+189 TDLLDAKYSFDREK
-203 AIAQEQRVLENMQ
+203 TIAQEQRVLENMQ

-285 SIVVLE
+285 SIVVLR

-296 VMAWSKERVST
+296 VMAWADERVST

-318 LRSVFDESFGEFEK
+318 LRSVFDESFGDFED
-332 NSDAVKGPVLTS
+332 NSDAAKGPVLTS

-371 STKTTYENIPDYP
+371 NEKTDYREDPDNP
-384 GYKATF
+384 SSMVINTF
-390 TGLKTLK
+390 YGLKTLRDN
-397 EGVAEYVLA
+397 VAAYVLA
-406 PDVLS
+406 PDALS

-423 VPTEAEFTAKYN
+423 VPTEAEFTTKYD
-435 AMVAAKDAYIKLAD
+435 AMVDAKDAYLEAAKEYGYDYNSDKFAAENMWAAADEALTEIEEAVDAGATVDQIEGFTDKIKVVSAALD
-449 QYGFDYLGNKMVKTG
+449 KQYAMVGYEDTDFTGFKEGWDKAGFENINMYLDGLITLTEVRNALGNSEPDLTWYVDDTEEDPAK
-464 SMWSE
+464 WSYMR
-469 ALEAV
+469 AW
-474 KTLKEQ
+474 KE
-480 RTQRTL
+480 
-486 TDAEITALL
+486 
-495 AQVGE
+495 
-500 ALDVRFSMTGY
+500 
-511 NADIPLFPKWEDVE
+511 
-525 TAFFGTATIKPINF
+525 
-539 WLEGT
+539 
-544 YYTEDEIIDLLGANQ
+544 
-559 TDAARILTTK
+559 
-569 NDAADVDEADWSP
+569 
-582 FRKWD
+582 
-587 SYSKDLYG
+587 YSEDLYG
-595 SRIYYPLTVEDMA
+595 STTKPVYYPLTVEDMA
-608 GVGFKFGN
+608 GVAFEFGPN
-616 EYPGKLPGFAI
+616 YPEKLPNFVI
-627 VIDDDENYATEEL
+627 VIPDDDNTTEDL
-640 KAKLEVNGIKSFV
+640 QAKLELNEIKDV
-653 DFEDLKGH
+653 KRLKGSM
-661 VWLKVA
+661 WLQVA
-667 RATYAAEQINALVN
+667 RATYATEQINALVN

-697 DALEA
+697 DALVA
-702 ENNATAEERLAINEQ
+702 EDNATAEERLAINEQ

-730 NIDAIDAQI
+730 HIDAIDAQI
-739 KALVGIWVE
+739 EALVGEWVPD
-748 NQQKPEESDYN
+748 QQDSEEGDYT
-759 YDSWTTYGI
+759 YASWTTYGI
-768 AEAQKTRLEG
+768 ANAQITRLEN
-778 LQDIYENLIEG
+778 LQDIYENLID
-789 NTVTIPKYGT
+789 NNKVTIPAYDGKSV
-799 QQKEQNLIIG
+799 QSEPIG
-809 SEEAINAYT
+809 SEAAIKAYT
-818 DYLKYLAEELAKDE
+818 EYLEYLADELAKDE
-832 DEITKK
+832 DEITKQ
-838 EGLITALQNEEDCQ
+838 EGLITALQNEEDGQ

-861 NVDMVQAQYDALIA
+861 NLDMVQAQYDALIA

>member
-1 MKKVILFLVVGI
+1 M
-13 GALCTLSSCLQN
+13 CTLSSCLQN

-90 LKAQNAAQSEAIIAY
+90 LKAQDAAESEAVIAY

-167 RQDIENVRNALNS
+167 RQDIENVRTALET
-180 VYGQLYAAR
+180 VYKDLYSAR
-189 TALLDAKYSFDREK
+189 TDLLDAKYSFDREK

-285 SIVVLE
+285 SIVVLR

-307 SIEVPATVAES
+307 SIKVPATVAES
-318 LRSVFDESFGEFEK
+318 LRSVFEDSFDAFKE
-332 NSDAVKGPVLTS
+332 NSDAAKGPVLTS

-371 STKTTYENIPDYP
+371 NERTDYYEDPDDPYS
-384 GYKATF
+384 AVITF
-390 TGLKTLK
+390 YGLKTLRDN
-397 EGVAEYVLA
+397 VAAYVLA
-406 PDVLS
+406 PDALS

-423 VPTEAEFTAKYN
+423 VPTKEEFTAKYD
-435 AMVAAKDAYIKLAD
+435 AMVAAKD
-449 QYGFDYLGNKMVKTG
+449 DYLEAAKEYGYDYNSDKFAAEN
-464 SMWSE
+464 MWAAADE
-469 ALEAV
+469 ALTEIEEAV
-474 KTLKEQ
+474 DAGATVDQIEGFTDKIKVVSAALDKQYAMVGYLDGTFSAFTEGWDKAGLENINMYLDGLI
-480 RTQRTL
+480 TL
-486 TDAEITALL
+486 TEVRNALGISEPDL
-495 AQVGE
+495 TWYV
-500 ALDVRFSMTGY
+500 D
-511 NADIPLFPKWEDVE
+511 N
-525 TAFFGTATIKPINF
+525 
-539 WLEGT
+539 
-544 YYTEDEIIDLLGANQ
+544 TEDDPA
-559 TDAARILTTK
+559 K
-569 NDAADVDEADWSP
+569 WSYM
-582 FRKWD
+582 RAWKE
-587 SYSKDLYG
+587 YSEDLYG
-595 SRIYYPLTVEDMA
+595 ITTNYKPVYYPLTVEDMA
-608 GVGFKFGN
+608 GVEFEFVPTLTANLPDFNVVGN
-616 EYPGKLPGFAI
+616 TAT
-627 VIDDDENYATEEL
+627 DEL
-640 KAKLEVNGIKSFV
+640 DAKLELNGTTLNNL
-653 DFEDLKGH
+653 ENN
-661 VWLKVA
+661 VWFQVA

-681 NQDDYA
+681 NQADYA

-697 DALEA
+697 DALVA
-702 ENNATAEERLAINEQ
+702 EDNATAEERLAINEQ

-730 NIDAIDAQI
+730 HIDEIDAQI
-739 KALVGIWVE
+739 KALVGEWNDPV
-748 NQQKPEESDYN
+748 PPAEEGDYT

-768 AEAQKTRLEG
+768 ADAQITRLEN
-778 LQDIYENLIEG
+778 LQGIYENLIEE
-789 NTVTIPKYGT
+789 NKVTIPAYDGKSV
-799 QQKEQNLIIG
+799 QSEPIG
-809 SEEAINAYT
+809 SEDAIKAYT
-818 DYLKYLAEELAKDE
+818 EYLEYLADELAKDE
-832 DEITKK
+832 DEITKQ
-838 EGLITALQNEEDCQ
+838 EGLITALQNEEDGQ

-861 NVDMVQAQYDALIA
+861 NLDMVQAQYDALIA

>member
-90 LKAQNAAQSEAIIAY
+90 LKAQNAAESEAVIAY

-131 QTAIAEAEKEYNEA
+131 QTAIANAEKEYNEA

-167 RQDIENVRNALNS
+167 RQDIENVRTALAS
-180 VYGQLYAAR
+180 VYNSLYKAR
-189 TALLDAKYSFDREK
+189 TDLLDAKYSFDREK

-285 SIVVLE
+285 SIVVLR

-296 VMAWSKERVST
+296 VMAWADERVST
-307 SIEVPATVAES
+307 SIKVPATVAES
-318 LRSVFDESFGEFEK
+318 LRSVFEASFDDFKE
-332 NSDAVKGPVLTS
+332 NSDAAKGPVLTS

-371 STKTTYENIPDYP
+371 NYNGNSNNGYE
-384 GYKATF
+384 
-390 TGLKTLK
+390 GLKPLK
-397 EGVAEYVLA
+397 EGVAAYVLA
-406 PDVLS
+406 PDALS

-423 VPTEAEFTAKYN
+423 VPTKEEFTAKYN
-435 AMVAAKDAYIKLAD
+435 AMVAAKDAYIKLAV
-449 QYGFDYLGNKMVKTG
+449 QYGFDYLGNKMVETG

-474 KTLKEQ
+474 NTLKEQ

-511 NADIPLFPKWEDVE
+511 NQDFNNFPEWADAKDAFVGTKE
-525 TAFFGTATIKPINF
+525 TTVPINF
-539 WLEGT
+539 WLDQI
-544 YYTEDEIIDLLGANQ
+544 YTEDEMEDALG
-559 TDAARILTTK
+559 DSPAAAAGILTTE
-569 NDAADVDEADWSP
+569 NDADDVDEADWSP
-582 FRKWD
+582 FHKWNI
-587 SYSKDLYG
+587 YSEDLYG
-595 SRIYYPLTVEDMA
+595 SRIYYPLTLEDMA
-608 GVGFKFGN
+608 GVGFEFGQA
-616 EYPGKLPGFAI
+616 YPGNLPEFRI
-627 VIDDDENYATEEL
+627 VIPDDNNTTEDL
-640 KAKLEVNGIKSFV
+640 QAKLELNEIKDV
-653 DFEDLKGH
+653 KRLKGSM
-661 VWLKVA
+661 WLQVA

-697 DALEA
+697 DALVA
-702 ENNATAEERLAINEQ
+702 EDNATAEERLAINEQ

-730 NIDAIDAQI
+730 HIDAIDAQI
-739 KALVGIWVE
+739 KALVGEWNDPVPPATE
-748 NQQKPEESDYN
+748 GDYA

-768 AEAQKTRLEG
+768 AKAQITRLEN
-778 LQDIYENLIEG
+778 LQDTYENLIEE
-789 NTVTIPKYGT
+789 NKVTIPKYGT
-799 QQKEQNLIIG
+799 QPNQQQYPIG
-809 SEEAINAYT
+809 SDEAIKAYT
-818 DYLKYLAEELAKDE
+818 EYLDYLAEELAKDE
-832 DEITKK
+832 DEITKQ
-838 EGLITALQNEEDCQ
+838 EGLITALQNEEDGQ

-861 NVDMVQAQYDALIA
+861 NLDMVQAQYDALIA

>member
-90 LKAQNAAQSEAIIAY
+90 LKAQDAAESEAVIAY

-112 WQNEKEA
+112 WQNKKEA

-131 QTAIAEAEKEYNEA
+131 QTAIANAEKEYNEA

-167 RQDIENVRNALNS
+167 RQDIENVRKALET
-180 VYGQLYAAR
+180 VYDDLYSAR
-189 TALLDAKYSFDREK
+189 TDLLDAKYSFDREK
-203 AIAQEQRVLENMQ
+203 AIAQEQRALENMQ

-296 VMAWSKERVST
+296 VIAWADERVST
-307 SIEVPATVAES
+307 SIKVPATVAES
-318 LRSVFDESFGEFEK
+318 LRSVFEASFDAFKE
-332 NSDAVKGPVLTS
+332 NSDAAKGPVLTS

-371 STKTTYENIPDYP
+371 KGDENTPQKYE
-384 GYKATF
+384 
-390 TGLKTLK
+390 GLEPLK
-397 EGVAEYVLA
+397 EGVAAYVLA
-406 PDVLS
+406 PDALS

-423 VPTEAEFTAKYN
+423 VPTEAEFTAKYD
-435 AMVAAKDAYIKLAD
+435 AMVTAKNAYLKAADEYGYDYNSGNFAAENMWAAANESLTEIEEAMAVGATVDQVEGFTDKIK
-449 QYGFDYLGNKMVKTG
+449 VV
-464 SMWSE
+464 SE
-469 ALEAV
+469 ALDKQYDMVGYPDGTFPAFTKGWDKAGLENINMYLDGNITVSEVRSALGNFEPDLTWYNDDSEEDPA
-474 KTLKEQ
+474 KWSYMRAWKE
-480 RTQRTL
+480 
-486 TDAEITALL
+486 
-495 AQVGE
+495 
-500 ALDVRFSMTGY
+500 
-511 NADIPLFPKWEDVE
+511 
-525 TAFFGTATIKPINF
+525 
-539 WLEGT
+539 
-544 YYTEDEIIDLLGANQ
+544 
-559 TDAARILTTK
+559 
-569 NDAADVDEADWSP
+569 
-582 FRKWD
+582 
-587 SYSKDLYG
+587 YSEDLYG
-595 SRIYYPLTVEDMA
+595 STTKPVYYPLTLEDMA
-608 GVGFKFGN
+608 GVEFKFNPTLTANLPDFDVVGN
-616 EYPGKLPGFAI
+616 TAT
-627 VIDDDENYATEEL
+627 DEL
-640 KAKLEVNGIKSFV
+640 DAKLELNRITLL
-653 DFEDLKGH
+653 DLENN
-661 VWLKVA
+661 VWFQVA
-667 RATYAAEQINALVN
+667 RATYATEQINALVN
-681 NQDDYA
+681 NQADYA

-697 DALEA
+697 DALVA
-702 ENNATAEERLAINEQ
+702 EDNATAEERLAINEQ

-730 NIDAIDAQI
+730 HIDEIDAQI
-739 KALVGIWVE
+739 KALVGEWNDPV
-748 NQQKPEESDYN
+748 PPAEEGDYT

-768 AEAQKTRLEG
+768 AKAQITRLEN
-778 LQDIYENLIEG
+778 LQGIYENLID
-789 NTVTIPKYGT
+789 NNKVTIPAYDGKPA
-799 QQKEQNLIIG
+799 QSEPIG
-809 SEEAINAYT
+809 SEAAIKAYT
-818 DYLKYLAEELAKDE
+818 EYLEYLAEELAKDE
-832 DEITKK
+832 DEITKQ
-838 EGLITALQNEEDCQ
+838 EGLITALQNEEDGQ

-861 NVDMVQAQYDALIA
+861 NLDMLQAQYDALIA

>member
-1 MKKVILFLVVGI
+1 M
-13 GALCTLSSCLQN
+13 CTLSSCLQN

-90 LKAQNAAQSEAIIAY
+90 LKAQDAAESEAIIAY

-167 RQDIENVRNALNS
+167 RQDIENVRKALET
-180 VYGQLYAAR
+180 VYKDLYSAR
-189 TALLDAKYSFDREK
+189 TDLLDAKYSFDREK
-203 AIAQEQRVLENMQ
+203 AIAQKQRALENMQ

-226 DEAKAVDFQ
+226 DEAKDVDFQ

-258 LDAYKIQAAELENS
+258 LDAYKIQAAELKNS

-296 VMAWSKERVST
+296 VMAWADERVST
-307 SIEVPATVAES
+307 SIKVPATVAES
-318 LRSVFDESFGEFEK
+318 LRSVFDESFGDFEK
-332 NSDAVKGPVLTS
+332 NSDAAKGPVLTS

-371 STKTTYENIPDYP
+371 EGGTYGTAGVDQKEYS
-384 GYKATF
+384 
-390 TGLKTLK
+390 GLETLK
-397 EGVAEYVLA
+397 EGVAAYVLA
-406 PDVLS
+406 PDALS

-423 VPTEAEFTAKYN
+423 VPTEAEFTTKYN
-435 AMVAAKDAYIKLAD
+435 AMVAAKDDYIKLAV
-449 QYGFDYLGNKMVKTG
+449 QYGFDYLGNKMVETG

-474 KTLKEQ
+474 NTLKEQ

-511 NADIPLFPKWEDVE
+511 NADFTAFPKWEDVE

-544 YYTEDEIIDLLGANQ
+544 YYTEDEIINLLGASSA
-559 TDAARILTTK
+559 DAARILTEK

-582 FRKWD
+582 FHKWN
-587 SYSKDLYG
+587 SYSIELYG
-595 SRIYYPLTVEDMA
+595 RHIYYPLTVEDMA
-608 GVGFKFGN
+608 GVAFKFGPN
-616 EYPGKLPGFAI
+616 YPGTLPEFGI
-627 VIDDDENYATEEL
+627 VIPKKNNATEDL
-640 KAKLEVNGIKSFV
+640 QAKLDVNRITSV
-653 DFEDLKGH
+653 TDLKGC

-681 NQDDYA
+681 NQADYA

-697 DALEA
+697 DALVA
-702 ENNATAEERLAINEQ
+702 EDNATAEERLAINEQ

-730 NIDAIDAQI
+730 HIDAIDAQI
-739 KALVGIWVE
+739 KALVGEWVPDP
-748 NQQKPEESDYN
+748 QDPKKGDYN
-759 YDSWTTYGI
+759 YASWTTYGI
-768 AEAQKTRLEG
+768 ADAQITRLEN
-778 LQDIYENLIEG
+778 LQGIYENLIE
-789 NTVTIPKYGT
+789 NNKVEIPKYDDDSSTDG
-799 QQKEQNLIIG
+799 KSYPIG
-809 SEEAINAYT
+809 SEDAIKEYT
-818 DYLKYLAEELAKDE
+818 KYLEYLAEELAKDE
-832 DEITKK
+832 DEITKQ
-838 EGLITALQNEEDCQ
+838 EGLITALQNEEDGQ

-861 NVDMVQAQYDALIA
+861 NLDMVQAQYDALIA

>member
-1 MKKVILFLVVGI
+1 M
-13 GALCTLSSCLQN
+13 CTLSSCLQN

-90 LKAQNAAQSEAIIAY
+90 LKAQDAAESEAVIAY

-131 QTAIAEAEKEYNEA
+131 QTAIANAEKEYNEA

-167 RQDIENVRNALNS
+167 RQDIENVRTALAS
-180 VYGQLYAAR
+180 VYNSLYKAR
-189 TALLDAKYSFDREK
+189 TDLLDAKYSFDREK
-203 AIAQEQRVLENMQ
+203 AIAQQQRVLENMQ

-285 SIVVLE
+285 SIVVLR

-318 LRSVFDESFGEFEK
+318 LRSVFETSFKAFK
-332 NSDAVKGPVLTS
+332 DNSDATKGPVLTS

-371 STKTTYENIPDYP
+371 EGGTYGTGANQKKYN
-384 GYKATF
+384 
-390 TGLKTLK
+390 GLKTLK
-397 EGVAEYVLA
+397 EGVAAYVLA
-406 PDVLS
+406 PDALS
-411 QVQANLTSKYLN
+411 QVQANLTSEFLN
-423 VPTEAEFTAKYN
+423 FPTKEEFTTKYN

-449 QYGFDYLGNKMVKTG
+449 QYGFDYLGEKMKTG

-474 KTLKEQ
+474 ETLRGQ
-480 RTQRTL
+480 FGQQTL

-495 AQVGE
+495 AQVGN

-511 NADIPLFPKWEDVE
+511 DNDFPAFAKWEDAKNAFIGTE
-525 TAFFGTATIKPINF
+525 TVKPINM
-539 WLEGT
+539 WLDRV
-544 YYTEDEIIDLLGANQ
+544 YDEDQMEAALG
-559 TDAARILTTK
+559 DETTLAK
-569 NDAADVDEADWSP
+569 NNDAADVDEADWSP
-582 FRKWD
+582 FHKWNR
-587 SYSKDLYG
+587 YSNDLYG
-595 SRIYYPLTVEDMA
+595 KRVYYPLTVEDMS
-608 GVGFKFGN
+608 GVEFKFVPTLTENLPDFDVVGN
-616 EYPGKLPGFAI
+616 T
-627 VIDDDENYATEEL
+627 VTDEL
-640 KAKLEVNGIKSFV
+640 KAKLELNGITLRN
-653 DFEDLKGH
+653 LKTN
-661 VWLKVA
+661 VWFQVA
-667 RATYAAEQINALVN
+667 RADYATEQINALVN
-681 NQDDYA
+681 NQADYA

-697 DALEA
+697 DALVA
-702 ENNATAEERLAINEQ
+702 EENATAEERLAINEQ

-730 NIDAIDAQI
+730 HIDAIDAQI
-739 KALVGIWVE
+739 EALVGGKWVDPDPNVPDDE
-748 NQQKPEESDYN
+748 YYV

-768 AEAQKTRLEG
+768 AEAQITRLEG
-778 LQDIYENLIEG
+778 LQDTYEKLIEE
-789 NTVTIPKYGT
+789 NKVTIPKYGT
-799 QQKEQNLIIG
+799 KPNQQQYPIG
-809 SEEAINAYT
+809 SDEAIKAYT
-818 DYLKYLAEELAKDE
+818 EYLDYLAEELAEDE
-832 DEITKK
+832 DEITKQ
-838 EGLITALQNEEDCQ
+838 EGLITALQNEEDCK

-861 NVDMVQAQYDALIA
+861 NLDMVQAQYDALIA

-896 VPEQPENPETPE
+896 VPEQPEQPENPETPETPE

>member
-1 MKKVILFLVVGI
+1 M
-13 GALCTLSSCLQN
+13 CTLSSCLQN

-90 LKAQNAAQSEAIIAY
+90 LKAQDAAESEAIIAY
-105 WEAEMLK
+105 WEAEMLR

-119 MIADHEWEMLKK
+119 MIADHEWEMLQK
-131 QTAIAEAEKEYNEA
+131 QTAIAKAEKEYNEA

-285 SIVVLE
+285 SIVVLR

-318 LRSVFDESFGEFEK
+318 LRSVFDESFGKFK
-332 NSDAVKGPVLTS
+332 DNSDATKGPVLTS

-356 ADGAVAWYATKGENY
+356 ADGAVAWYATKGENHEGANY
-371 STKTTYENIPDYP
+371 YEKPNDPNSTVI
-384 GYKATF
+384 ATF

-449 QYGFDYLGNKMVKTG
+449 QYGFDYLGNKMVETG

-511 NADIPLFPKWEDVE
+511 EQDFDKFPEWADAKEAFVGTEE
-525 TAFFGTATIKPINF
+525 TTVPINF
-539 WLEGT
+539 WLDQI
-544 YYTEDEIIDLLGANQ
+544 YTEAEMEAALGA
-559 TDAARILTTK
+559 TPAVAAGILTK
-569 NDAADVDEADWSP
+569 EHDADDVDEADWSP
-582 FRKWD
+582 FHKWD
-587 SYSKDLYG
+587 SYSGELYG
-595 SRIYYPLTVEDMA
+595 ERIYYPLTVEDMA
-608 GVGFKFGN
+608 GVAFKFGN
-616 EYPGKLPGFAI
+616 QYPGNLPNFVI
-627 VIDDDENYATEEL
+627 VIPDDDNTTEDL
-640 KAKLEVNGIKSFV
+640 QAKLDVNGITSVK
-653 DFEDLKGH
+653 DLKGC
-661 VWLKVA
+661 VWLQVA
-667 RATYAAEQINALVN
+667 RAAYATEQINALVN
-681 NQDDYA
+681 NQADYA

-697 DALEA
+697 DALVA
-702 ENNATAEERLAINEQ
+702 EGYATAEERLAINEQ

-730 NIDAIDAQI
+730 HIDAIDAQI
-739 KALVGIWVE
+739 EALVGGKWVDPDPDVPDDE
-748 NQQKPEESDYN
+748 YYV

-768 AEAQKTRLEG
+768 AEAQITRLEG
-778 LQDIYENLIEG
+778 LQDTYEKLIEE
-789 NTVTIPKYGT
+789 NKVTIPKYGT
-799 QQKEQNLIIG
+799 QPTQQQYPIG
-809 SEEAINAYT
+809 SDEAIKAYT
-818 DYLKYLAEELAKDE
+818 EYLEYLADELAEDE
-832 DEITKK
+832 NEITKK

-861 NVDMVQAQYDALIA
+861 NLDMVQAQYDALIA

>member
-1 MKKVILFLVVGI
+1 M
-13 GALCTLSSCLQN
+13 CTLSSCLQN

-90 LKAQNAAQSEAIIAY
+90 LKAQDAAESEAVIAY

-119 MIADHEWEMLKK
+119 MIADHEWEMLQK
-131 QTAIAEAEKEYNEA
+131 QTAIANAEKEYNEA

-167 RQDIENVRNALNS
+167 RQDIENVRTALAS
-180 VYGQLYAAR
+180 VYNSLYKAR
-189 TALLDAKYSFDREK
+189 TDLLDAKYSFDREK

-235 AGNDEWRTKVD
+235 AGNDEWRIKVD
-246 ELDAQIEEIQKQ
+246 ELDTQIEEIQKQ
-258 LDAYKIQAAELENS
+258 LDAYKIQAAELKNS

-296 VMAWSKERVST
+296 VMAWADERVST

-318 LRSVFDESFGEFEK
+318 LRSVFEDSFDAFKE
-332 NSDAVKGPVLTS
+332 NSDAAKGPVLTS

-371 STKTTYENIPDYP
+371 EGGTYGTAGVDQKKYS
-384 GYKATF
+384 
-390 TGLKTLK
+390 GLKTLK
-397 EGVAEYVLA
+397 EGVAAYVLA
-406 PDVLS
+406 PDALS

-423 VPTEAEFTAKYN
+423 VPTKEEFTAKYD
-435 AMVAAKDAYIKLAD
+435 AMVAAKDAYIKLAV
-449 QYGFDYLGNKMVKTG
+449 QYGFDYLGNKMVETG

-474 KTLKEQ
+474 NTLKEQ

-511 NADIPLFPKWEDVE
+511 NADFSVFPKWEDVE

-544 YYTEDEIIDLLGANQ
+544 YYTEDEIINLLGANP
-559 TDAARILTTK
+559 TAAAGILTEK

-582 FRKWD
+582 FHKWD
-587 SYSKDLYG
+587 SYSIELYG

-608 GVGFKFGN
+608 GVEFKFGRD
-616 EYPGKLPGFAI
+616 YPGNLPEFGI
-627 VIDDDENYATEEL
+627 VIPKNNNTTEDL
-640 KAKLEVNGIKSFV
+640 QAKLELNEIKDV
-653 DFEDLKGH
+653 KKLKGSM
-661 VWLKVA
+661 WLQVA

-697 DALEA
+697 DALVA

-730 NIDAIDAQI
+730 HIDEIDAQI
-739 KALVGIWVE
+739 KALVGEWVTDKE
-748 NQQKPEESDYN
+748 DPEKGDYN
-759 YDSWTTYGI
+759 YASWTTYGI
-768 AEAQKTRLEG
+768 ADAQITRLEN
-778 LQDIYENLIEG
+778 LQGIYENLIEE
-789 NTVTIPKYGT
+789 NKVTIPKYGT
-799 QQKEQNLIIG
+799 KLNQQQYPIG
-809 SEEAINAYT
+809 SEDAINAYT
-818 DYLKYLAEELAKDE
+818 DYLEYLAEELAKDE

-861 NVDMVQAQYDALIA
+861 NLDMVQAQYDALIA

>member
-90 LKAQNAAQSEAIIAY
+90 LKAQDAAESEAIIAY
-105 WEAEMLK
+105 WEAEMLR

-119 MIADHEWEMLKK
+119 MIADHEWEMLQK
-131 QTAIAEAEKEYNEA
+131 QTAIANAEKEYNEA

-155 LSDAEEEAINGY
+155 LSDAEEKAINGY
-167 RQDIENVRNALNS
+167 RQDIENVRTALET
-180 VYGQLYAAR
+180 VYKELYSAR
-189 TALLDAKYSFDREK
+189 TDLLDAKYSFDREK
-203 AIAQEQRVLENMQ
+203 TIAQKQRVLENMQ

-285 SIVVLE
+285 SIVVLR

-318 LRSVFDESFGEFEK
+318 LRSVFDESFGKFK
-332 NSDAVKGPVLTS
+332 DNSDATKGPVLTS

-356 ADGAVAWYATKGENY
+356 ADGAVAWYATKGENHEGADY
-371 STKTTYENIPDYP
+371 YEKPNDPNSTVI
-384 GYKATF
+384 ATF

-397 EGVAEYVLA
+397 DNVAAYVLA
-406 PDVLS
+406 PDALS

-423 VPTEAEFTAKYN
+423 VPTEAEFTAKYD
-435 AMVAAKDAYIKLAD
+435 AMVAAKNAYIKLAV
-449 QYGFDYLGNKMVKTG
+449 QYGFDYLGNKMVETG

-474 KTLKEQ
+474 NTLREQ
-480 RTQRTL
+480 RVQRTL
-486 TDAEITALL
+486 TDAEVEALL

-511 NADIPLFPKWEDVE
+511 NQDFVNFPEWADAKEAFVGTEE
-525 TAFFGTATIKPINF
+525 TTVPINF
-539 WLEGT
+539 WLDQV
-544 YYTEDEIIDLLGANQ
+544 YTENEMENALGA
-559 TDAARILTTK
+559 TPAGAAGILVVD

-582 FRKWD
+582 FHKWD
-587 SYSKDLYG
+587 SYSYELYG

-608 GVGFKFGN
+608 GVGFVFGQN
-616 EYPGKLPGFAI
+616 YPENLPDFGI
-627 VIDDDENYATEEL
+627 YISKNNYATEEL

-730 NIDAIDAQI
+730 HIDAIDAQI
-739 KALVGIWVE
+739 KALVGEW
-748 NQQKPEESDYN
+748 KDPEPPAKEGDYT

-768 AEAQKTRLEG
+768 AKAQITRLEG
-778 LQDIYENLIEG
+778 LQGIYEDLIGG

-799 QQKEQNLIIG
+799 QQKEQNPIIG

-832 DEITKK
+832 DEITKQ

-861 NVDMVQAQYDALIA
+861 NLDMVQAQYDALIA

>member
-1 MKKVILFLVVGI
+1 M
-13 GALCTLSSCLQN
+13 CTLSSCLQN

-90 LKAQNAAQSEAIIAY
+90 LKAQDAAESEAVIAY

-131 QTAIAEAEKEYNEA
+131 QTAIANAEKEYNEA

-167 RQDIENVRNALNS
+167 RQDIENVRTALAS
-180 VYGQLYAAR
+180 VYNSLYKAR
-189 TALLDAKYSFDREK
+189 TDLLDAKYSFDREK

-272 KKGDEDAIEQIEA
+272 KKGDKDAIEQIEA

-296 VMAWSKERVST
+296 VMAWADERVST
-307 SIEVPATVAES
+307 SIKVPATVAES
-318 LRSVFDESFGEFEK
+318 LRSVFEASFDAFKE
-332 NSDAVKGPVLTS
+332 NSDAAKGPVLTS

-371 STKTTYENIPDYP
+371 KGGTY
-384 GYKATF
+384 G
-390 TGLKTLK
+390 TGVDQKNYSGLETLK
-397 EGVAEYVLA
+397 EGVAAYVLA
-406 PDVLS
+406 PDALS

-423 VPTEAEFTAKYN
+423 VPTEAEFTAKYD
-435 AMVAAKDAYIKLAD
+435 AMVTAKNAYLKAADE
-449 QYGFDYLGNKMVKTG
+449 YGYDYNSGNFAAEN
-464 SMWSE
+464 MWAAANE
-469 ALEAV
+469 ALTEIEEAV
-474 KTLKEQ
+474 YAGATVDQVEGFTDKIKVVSAALDKQYAMVGYDGAFTAFTKGWDKAGLENINMYLDGLI
-480 RTQRTL
+480 TL
-486 TDAEITALL
+486 TDVRNALGISEPDL
-495 AQVGE
+495 
-500 ALDVRFSMTGY
+500 TWY
-511 NADIPLFPKWEDVE
+511 NDYSEEDPAKW
-525 TAFFGTATIKPINF
+525 
-539 WLEGT
+539 
-544 YYTEDEIIDLLGANQ
+544 
-559 TDAARILTTK
+559 
-569 NDAADVDEADWSP
+569 
-582 FRKWD
+582 
-587 SYSKDLYG
+587 SYMRTWKEYSEDLYG
-595 SRIYYPLTVEDMA
+595 STTKPVYYPLTVEDMA
-608 GVGFKFGN
+608 GVEFEFNPTLTADLPDFDVVGN
-616 EYPGKLPGFAI
+616 TAT
-627 VIDDDENYATEEL
+627 DEL
-640 KAKLEVNGIKSFV
+640 DAKLELNGITLW
-653 DFEDLKGH
+653 DLENN
-661 VWLKVA
+661 VWFQVA

-681 NQDDYA
+681 NQADYA

-697 DALEA
+697 DALVA
-702 ENNATAEERLAINEQ
+702 EDNATAEERLAINEQ

-730 NIDAIDAQI
+730 HIDAIDAQI
-739 KALVGIWVE
+739 KALVGEWVPD
-748 NQQKPEESDYN
+748 QQDPEKGDYK

-768 AEAQKTRLEG
+768 AKAQITRLEG
-778 LQDIYENLIEG
+778 LQGIYENLIE
-789 NTVTIPKYGT
+789 NNKVTIPAYDGKLA
-799 QQKEQNLIIG
+799 QSEPIG
-809 SEEAINAYT
+809 SEAAIKAYT
-818 DYLKYLAEELAKDE
+818 EYLEYLAEELAKDE
-832 DEITKK
+832 DEITKQ
-838 EGLITALQNEEDCQ
+838 EGLITALQNEEDGQ

-861 NVDMVQAQYDALIA
+861 NLDMVQAQYDALIA

>member
-1 MKKVILFLVVGI
+1 M
-13 GALCTLSSCLQN
+13 CTLSSCLQN

-90 LKAQNAAQSEAIIAY
+90 LKAQDAAESEAVIAY

-131 QTAIAEAEKEYNEA
+131 QTAIANAEKEYNEA

-167 RQDIENVRNALNS
+167 RQDIENVRTALAS
-180 VYGQLYAAR
+180 VYNSLYKAR
-189 TALLDAKYSFDREK
+189 TDLLDAKYSFDREK

-285 SIVVLE
+285 SIVVLR

-318 LRSVFDESFGEFEK
+318 LRSVFDESFGKFK
-332 NSDAVKGPVLTS
+332 DNSDATKGPVLTS

-356 ADGAVAWYATKGENY
+356 ADGAVAWYATKGENHKGADY
-371 STKTTYENIPDYP
+371 YEKPNDPNSTVI
-384 GYKATF
+384 ATF

-449 QYGFDYLGNKMVKTG
+449 QYGFDYLGNKMVETG

-511 NADIPLFPKWEDVE
+511 EQNFDKFPEWADAKEAFVGTEE
-525 TAFFGTATIKPINF
+525 TTVPINF
-539 WLEGT
+539 WLDQI
-544 YYTEDEIIDLLGANQ
+544 YTEAEMEAALGA
-559 TDAARILTTK
+559 TPAVAAGILTK
-569 NDAADVDEADWSP
+569 ENDADDVDEADWSP
-582 FRKWD
+582 FHKWD
-587 SYSKDLYG
+587 SYSGELYG
-595 SRIYYPLTVEDMA
+595 ERIYYPLTVEDMA
-608 GVGFKFGN
+608 GVAFKFGN
-616 EYPGKLPGFAI
+616 QYPGNLPNFVI
-627 VIDDDENYATEEL
+627 VIPDDDNTTEDL
-640 KAKLEVNGIKSFV
+640 QAKLDVNGITVKK
-653 DFEDLKGH
+653 LKGK
-661 VWLKVA
+661 VWLQVA
-667 RATYAAEQINALVN
+667 RAAYAAEQIDALVN

-697 DALEA
+697 DALVA

-739 KALVGIWVE
+739 KALVGEWVPD
-748 NQQKPEESDYN
+748 KKDPEKGDYN
-759 YDSWTTYGI
+759 YASWTTYGI
-768 AEAQKTRLEG
+768 ADAQITRLKN
-778 LQDIYENLIEG
+778 LQGIYENLIE
-789 NTVTIPKYGT
+789 NNKVEIPKYDNDSKGGT
-799 QQKEQNLIIG
+799 PYPIG
-809 SEEAINAYT
+809 SEDAINAYT
-818 DYLKYLAEELAKDE
+818 DYLEYLAEELAKDE

-861 NVDMVQAQYDALIA
+861 NLDMVQAQYDALIA

>member
-90 LKAQNAAQSEAIIAY
+90 LKAQNAAESEAIIAY

-119 MIADHEWEMLKK
+119 MIADHEWEMLQK
-131 QTAIAEAEKEYNEA
+131 QTAIANAEKEYNEA

-155 LSDAEEEAINGY
+155 LSDAEEKAINGY
-167 RQDIENVRNALNS
+167 RQDIENVRTALET
-180 VYGQLYAAR
+180 VYKELYSAR
-189 TALLDAKYSFDREK
+189 TDLLDAKYSFDREK
-203 AIAQEQRVLENMQ
+203 TIAQKQRVLENMQ

-318 LRSVFDESFGEFEK
+318 LRSVFETSFNAFK
-332 NSDAVKGPVLTS
+332 DNSDAAKGPVLTS

-356 ADGAVAWYATKGENY
+356 ADGAVAWYATKGENHDGG
-371 STKTTYENIPDYP
+371 TYGTRPQKKY
-384 GYKATF
+384 G
-390 TGLKTLK
+390 GLKTLK

-423 VPTEAEFTAKYN
+423 VPTEAEFTAKYE
-435 AMVAAKDAYIKLAD
+435 AMVAAKDAYLKAADEYGYDYNSDNFAAENMWAAADEALTEIEEAMAAGATVDQVEGFTDKIKVVSAALD
-449 QYGFDYLGNKMVKTG
+449 KQYAMVGYDGAFTAFTEGWDKAGLENINMYLDGILSVNDVRTALGNSEPDLTRYNDYSEEDPAK
-464 SMWSE
+464 WSYMR
-469 ALEAV
+469 AW
-474 KTLKEQ
+474 KEYSEE
-480 RTQRTL
+480 L
-486 TDAEITALL
+486 Y
-495 AQVGE
+495 G
-500 ALDVRFSMTGY
+500 
-511 NADIPLFPKWEDVE
+511 N
-525 TAFFGTATIKPINF
+525 
-539 WLEGT
+539 
-544 YYTEDEIIDLLGANQ
+544 
-559 TDAARILTTK
+559 TTK
-569 NDAADVDEADWSP
+569 PV
-582 FRKWD
+582 
-587 SYSKDLYG
+587 
-595 SRIYYPLTVEDMA
+595 YYPLTVEDMA

-616 EYPGKLPGFAI
+616 EYPGKLPRFAI
-627 VIDDDENYATEEL
+627 VIDDDNKATEDL
-640 KAKLEVNGIKSFV
+640 QAKLDVNGIKI
-653 DFEDLKGH
+653 EDLKGH
-661 VWLKVA
+661 VWLQLA
-667 RATYAAEQINALVN
+667 RATYAAEQIDALVN
-681 NQDDYA
+681 NQADYA

-697 DALEA
+697 DALVA
-702 ENNATAEERLAINEQ
+702 EDNATAEERLAINEQ

-739 KALVGIWVE
+739 KALMGTWDDA
-748 NQQKPEESDYN
+748 KKDYKHE
-759 YDSWTTYGI
+759 DWTTYGI
-768 AEAQKTRLEG
+768 AEAQKTRLEN
-778 LQDIYENLIEG
+778 LQGIYENLIE
-789 NTVTIPKYGT
+789 NNKVEIPKYDNDSRGGT
-799 QQKEQNLIIG
+799 PYPIG

-818 DYLKYLAEELAKDE
+818 DYLEYLAEELAKDE

-861 NVDMVQAQYDALIA
+861 NLDMVQAQYDALIA

>member
-90 LKAQNAAQSEAIIAY
+90 LKAQNAAESEAIIAY

-112 WQNEKEA
+112 WQNKKEA
-119 MIADHEWEMLKK
+119 MIADHEWEMLQK
-131 QTAIAEAEKEYNEA
+131 QTAIAKAEKEYNEA

-285 SIVVLE
+285 SIVVLR

-307 SIEVPATVAES
+307 SIKVPATVAES
-318 LRSVFDESFGEFEK
+318 LRSVFETSFNAFK
-332 NSDAVKGPVLTS
+332 DNSDATKGPVLTS

-371 STKTTYENIPDYP
+371 EGGTYGTGADQKKYN
-384 GYKATF
+384 
-390 TGLKTLK
+390 GLKTLK
-397 EGVAEYVLA
+397 EGVAAYVLA
-406 PDVLS
+406 PDALS

-423 VPTEAEFTAKYN
+423 VPTKEEFTAKYD
-435 AMVAAKDAYIKLAD
+435 AMVAAKD
-449 QYGFDYLGNKMVKTG
+449 DYLEAAKEYGYDYNSDKFAAEN
-464 SMWSE
+464 MWAAADE
-469 ALEAV
+469 ALTEIEEAV
-474 KTLKEQ
+474 DAGATVDQIEGFTDKIKVVSAALDKQYAMVGYLDGTFSAFTEGWDKAGLENINMYLDGLI
-480 RTQRTL
+480 TL
-486 TDAEITALL
+486 TEVRNALGISEPDL
-495 AQVGE
+495 TWYV
-500 ALDVRFSMTGY
+500 D
-511 NADIPLFPKWEDVE
+511 N
-525 TAFFGTATIKPINF
+525 
-539 WLEGT
+539 
-544 YYTEDEIIDLLGANQ
+544 TEDDPA
-559 TDAARILTTK
+559 K
-569 NDAADVDEADWSP
+569 WSYM
-582 FRKWD
+582 RAWKE
-587 SYSKDLYG
+587 YSEDLYG
-595 SRIYYPLTVEDMA
+595 ITTNYKPVYYPLTVEDMA
-608 GVGFKFGN
+608 GVEFEFVPTLTANLPDFNVVGN
-616 EYPGKLPGFAI
+616 TAT
-627 VIDDDENYATEEL
+627 DEL
-640 KAKLEVNGIKSFV
+640 DAKLELNGTTLNNL
-653 DFEDLKGH
+653 ENN
-661 VWLKVA
+661 VWFQVA
-667 RATYAAEQINALVN
+667 RADYATEQINALVN
-681 NQDDYA
+681 NQADYA

-697 DALEA
+697 DALVA
-702 ENNATAEERLAINEQ
+702 EGNATAEERLAINEQ

-730 NIDAIDAQI
+730 HIDAIDAQI
-739 KALVGIWVE
+739 EALVGGKWVDPDPNVPDDE
-748 NQQKPEESDYN
+748 YYV

-768 AEAQKTRLEG
+768 AEAQITRLEG
-778 LQDIYENLIEG
+778 LQDTYEKLIEE
-789 NTVTIPKYGT
+789 NKVTIPKYGT
-799 QQKEQNLIIG
+799 KLNQQQYPIG
-809 SEEAINAYT
+809 SDEAIKAYT
-818 DYLKYLAEELAKDE
+818 EYLDYLAEELAEDE
-832 DEITKK
+832 DEITKQ

-861 NVDMVQAQYDALIA
+861 NLDMVQAQYDALIA